1 VTGVQQEAVFTV
13 RSDGTGLR
21 QLTSWGLAP
30 EHPTWSP
37 DGRWITFN
45 DASFKP
51 GVHETI
57 WVMRA
62 DGTDRRVLYQGTKN
76 TGGVKPQFSPDGR
89 RILFS
94 CITYGSAFGNGHTE
108 DICTMNADGTG
119 VVNITHTPTAF
130 ENQPAWGTSPT
141 R

>member
-1 VTGVQQEAVFTV
+1 MRPDGNGV
-13 RSDGTGLR
+13 R

-51 GVHETI
+51 GAHETI

-62 DGTDRRVLYQGTKN
+62 DGTNAHVLYQGTAN
-76 TGGVKPQFSPDGR
+76 SGGTKPQFSPDGTQ
-89 RILFS
+89 ILFM
-94 CITYGSAFGNGHTE
+94 CVKYGSAFGIGASE
-108 DICTMNADGTG
+108 DICTMKADGTG
-119 VVNITHTPTAF
+119 VRDITNTPDVQ
-130 ENQPAWGTSPT
+130 ENQPAWGSAPLP
-141 R
+141 